1 MSERIPELIESVKQH
16 CAGIAQEVARAR
28 GLLELLAHQH
38 EQFLQ
43 TYTLAKPSHTRK
55 TAEDNESTPWV

>member
-28 GLLELLAHQH
+28 GMLELLARNN

-43 TYTLAKPSHTRK
+43 SYTLAKPSHTRK
-55 TAEDNESTPWV
+55 SAEDNESIPWV